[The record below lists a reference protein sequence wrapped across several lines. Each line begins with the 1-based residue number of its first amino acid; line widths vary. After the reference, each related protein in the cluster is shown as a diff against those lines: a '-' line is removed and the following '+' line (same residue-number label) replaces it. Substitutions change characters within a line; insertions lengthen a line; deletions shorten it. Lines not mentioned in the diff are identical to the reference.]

1 MNTELNL
8 WLLTYGS
15 CPANTGGSICPSARW
30 EGTTRC
36 VVLEHSCSD
45 LLTAKSEQKL
55 LLWKQQ
61 WGVLQSCTVLRLAT
75 PHQVTVHKSGSIY
88 VFSTYRSENGN
99 DVSFF
104 GFPSTPVSFNPLTL
118 LISLA
123 ACSFL
128 TNETSFLS
136 VSNQFFIP
144 IAGLKMLQVSAWIT
158 RRQKTSQISC
168 LFTVGLISSPLA
180 SKTH

>member
-1 MNTELNL
+1 MNVELNL
-8 WLLTYGS
+8 WHFTYGS
-15 CPANTGGSICPSARW
+15 CPANTGGSICPSVRW
-30 EGTTRC
+30 EGTAHC

-45 LLTAKSEQKL
+45 LLTAKSEQMA

-61 WGVLQSCTVLRLAT
+61 WGVRQSCTALRLAT
-75 PHQVTVHKSGSIY
+75 PHQVTVQKPGSIH

-99 DVSFF
+99 VFSFF
-104 GFPSTPVSFNPLTL
+104 DFPSTPISFNPLTL
-118 LISLA
+118 LISFA
-123 ACSFL
+123 ASSFL
-128 TNETSFLS
+128 TNKTSFLS
-136 VSNQFFIP
+136 GSNQFSIP